1 MKYYILPA
9 LIGGIVQGLCL
20 LLFKRKAL
28 RFLPFYLLAVCLL
41 FTGLT
46 YFGVFG
52 KFSVGVLA
60 GEELVALVMLVMA
73 AFAAVG
79 IALAWLVYG
88 GIVLVRRIRSG
99 KQGEEG

>member
-1 MKYYILPA
+1 MRYYILPA
-9 LIGGIVQGLCL
+9 VIGGIGQGICL
-20 LLFKRKAL
+20 LLFKRKVL
-28 RFLPFYLLAVCLL
+28 RFLPFYPLAVWLL
-41 FTGLT
+41 FAGLT

-52 KFSVGVLA
+52 KFSFGVLA
-60 GEELVALVMLVMA
+60 GEELIALVMLVMA

-99 KQGEEG
+99 KRGEKA